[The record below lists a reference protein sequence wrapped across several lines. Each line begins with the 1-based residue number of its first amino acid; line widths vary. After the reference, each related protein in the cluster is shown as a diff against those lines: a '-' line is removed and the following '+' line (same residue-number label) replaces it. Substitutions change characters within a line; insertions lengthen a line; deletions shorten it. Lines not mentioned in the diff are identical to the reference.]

1 MKLKII
7 TLHSIYNP
15 GSVFQAY
22 ALQHYLLKEGYDVE
36 IIDYRPPYGTI
47 GKNKIKGYLR
57 KMLFFKNEIKVK
69 RKYEKFINDTMFLT
83 ASSYHSFNDLVKF
96 DFNADV
102 YITGSDQLWN
112 MDYDCGRDLSYYLEF
127 VDGKKKISYA
137 TSIGK
142 KIIPNDE
149 LNLIASRIQDFSMIS
164 VREESNSYVLSD
176 KLQRKVSWVCDPVFL
191 LSADDYKGMTSRQIK
206 GKYVV
211 VYLSEK
217 SDLLN
222 CIVNDVKNKT
232 EFEVVLIGGN
242 RTRCVCDRHIKDL
255 GPYDFLSLILH
266 AEIVISS
273 SFHATA
279 FSLIFNKKFGVI
291 LPKKNGERIE
301 SMLNLCRLTN
311 HIISNESD
319 IVVIYEKI
327 NYSEINKELEKFISI
342 SKNILLQGIQN

>member
-36 IIDYRPPYGTI
+36 IIDYRPPYSTI
-47 GKNKIKGYLR
+47 GKNKVKGYLR
-57 KMLFFKNEIKVK
+57 KILFFKNEIKIK
-69 RKYEKFINDTMFLT
+69 RKYEEFIKETMFLT
-83 ASSYHSFNDLVKF
+83 GSRYYSFNELAKVDF
-96 DFNADV
+96 DVDV
-102 YITGSDQLWN
+102 CIAGSDQLWN

-127 VDGKKKISYA
+127 VGGKKKISYA

-149 LNLIASRIQDFSMIS
+149 LNLIASRIQDFSMVS

-191 LSADDYKGMTSRQIK
+191 LSANDYKGMTSRLIK
-206 GKYVV
+206 EKYVV
-211 VYLSEK
+211 VYLSDK

-222 CIVNDVKNKT
+222 YVVNDIKVKTGFKII
-232 EFEVVLIGGN
+232 LIGGN
-242 RTRCVCDRHIKDL
+242 RTRCVCDRHMKDV
-255 GPYDFLSLILH
+255 GPYDFLSLILY

-279 FSLIFNKKFGVI
+279 FSLIFNKKFGAI

-301 SMLNLCRLTN
+301 SILNLCRLTN

-319 IVVIYEKI
+319 VAVVYENI
-327 NYSEINKELEKFISI
+327 DYSEVNKKLEKFITT
-342 SKNILLQGIQN
+342 SKNILLQGIQD